1 MNGQAKQRT
10 VRLIMSLVP
19 GEKKITNLIFMLDNK
34 CFGLVLVTQNPLI
47 ANEVILKPVTYF
59 LMADIKILIN

>member
-1 MNGQAKQRT
+1 
-10 VRLIMSLVP
+10 MSLVP
-19 GEKKITNLIFMLDNK
+19 GGKKITNLIFMLDNK